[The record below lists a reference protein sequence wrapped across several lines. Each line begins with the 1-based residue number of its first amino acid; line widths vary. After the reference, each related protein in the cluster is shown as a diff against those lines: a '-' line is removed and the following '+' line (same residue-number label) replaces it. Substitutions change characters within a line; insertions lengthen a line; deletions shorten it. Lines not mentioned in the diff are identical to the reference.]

1 MRQIL
6 TFTADGIPA
15 PQGSKKTIP
24 AKDGRGHYTGKVSV
38 LESSA
43 RLKPWRQVVAAAAR
57 LARGPMVPAAG
68 PIVMTLEFRLPRPK
82 GHYGTGRNAGKL
94 KPSAPE
100 HHLVKPDVDKLERGI
115 LDALTMAGLY
125 GDDSQVVA
133 VTSFKRYADHA
144 APGVTVTAMSPA
156 HDPQATAQQPVS
168 A

>member
-100 HHLVKPDVDKLERGI
+100 WPTKKPDVDKLERAI
-115 LDALTMAGLY
+115 LDALTIARVY

-133 VTSFKRYADHA
+133 IHSTKTFADHD
-144 APGVTVTAMSPA
+144 APGATVGVATM
-156 HDPQATAQQPVS
+156 DDRPQASAQRAAS
-168 A
+168 T